1 VSSGPSPLKT
11 SSRRAD
17 ATGMTPSATPLPR
30 LPLHGLA
37 GPTADDARRV
47 LDHAAH
53 ADGRVARRVWAEVCA
68 ESGLST
74 GCYLLTVDEAEALA
88 EAMVAQPAAV
98 GVAGRDFR
106 VRVRSY
112 RLLAEQESA
121 APPGSRPFDAGY
133 RSAGQL
139 VLSRMPDDRRLAAI
153 AALDL
158 FSEENRLALDL
169 AARRAA
175 ERLGGKVGLV
185 TLVTEI
191 SQNYVGQHGLEGWPA
206 EAGGTPVEWAFCAT
220 TVRRREAYVITDANV
235 DVLQRSNPLARA
247 SGAVSYAGVPL
258 ITVDGHALGALC
270 VLDDGPATPRPDQL
284 AELEAI
290 AAETVRALEA
300 GRDAR
305 QREAAR
311 SERAT
316 ARA

>member
-1 VSSGPSPLKT
+1 MSSSVP
-11 SSRRAD
+11 
-17 ATGMTPSATPLPR
+17 ATPLPR

-53 ADGRVARRVWAEVCA
+53 ADGRGAQSVWAEVCA
-68 ESGLST
+68 TAGLST

-112 RLLAEQESA
+112 RLLAEQEA
-121 APPGSRPFDAGY
+121 AAEPGVRPFDAGF
-133 RSAGQL
+133 RVAGEL
-139 VLSRMPDDRRLAAI
+139 VRSRMPDDRRLSAI
-153 AALDL
+153 AELEL
-158 FSEENRLALDL
+158 FSEENRTLLDL

-185 TLVTEI
+185 TLVTETTQ
-191 SQNYVGQHGLEGWPA
+191 SYVGQHGLVGWPA
-206 EAGGTPVEWAFCAT
+206 EAGGTPVEWAFCST
-220 TVRRREAYVITDANV
+220 TVRRREVFVITDATV
-235 DVLQRSNPLARA
+235 DVHHRSNPL
-247 SGAVSYAGVPL
+247 SGPGGAVSYAGVPL

-270 VLDDGPATPRPDQL
+270 VLDDGVATPGPDQI
-284 AELEAI
+284 AALEAI
-290 AAETVRALEA
+290 AAETVAKLQA

-305 QREAAR
+305 QRRAGAVQTPGAAQG
-311 SERAT
+311 SP